1 MTLLLLG
8 FGILFTLLFLGVP
21 IAYAM
26 GLVGVVGFGLVVGWQ
41 PALHMVGQV
50 ATDAA
55 LNPTFSVIPLFVL
68 MGNLISHSRIAGEL
82 YDAAYAFLGH
92 RRGGLAM
99 ATIAGSGSFAA
110 VSGSSIACAATMVNI
125 AVPPMKKYGYNAGF
139 AAASVAAGGTLGI
152 LIPPSIGMVIY
163 ALITEMPLGK
173 LLIAGIIP
181 GVLTVIIYILAISV
195 LMRYR
200 PEYGPPGE
208 KLSWTRR
215 IYSLRHV
222 WPVALLFLMVLGGIY
237 FGIFTP
243 TEAAGIGAF
252 GAFIISLARKAF
264 NLSQLFYLV
273 LKTIQTSAM
282 LFVILVGALL
292 FANFVTVAGLPNML
306 ETWISQLNIS
316 PTLVL
321 LQILLVYLVM
331 GCIMES
337 TGLVLLTVP
346 IFFPV
351 IVSLGIDP
359 IWFGIFVLVAVEVGL
374 ITPPIGMNVF
384 VVKSMLPDVSV
395 TSIYKGIIPFLS
407 GDVLRISLFMLFPQ
421 IVLFLPELMK

>member
-8 FGILFTLLFLGVP
+8 FAVLFALLFAGVP
-21 IAYAM
+21 IGFSM
-26 GLVGVVGFGLVVGWQ
+26 GLVGVAGFGLIVGWQ
-41 PALHMVGQV
+41 PALAMVGQV

-55 LNPTFSVIPLFVL
+55 LNHAFSVIPLFIL
-68 MGNLISHSRIAGEL
+68 MGNFISHSRIAEEL
-82 YDAAYAFLGH
+82 YDAAYAFFGH

-99 ATIAGSGSFAA
+99 ATIVGSGGFAA
-110 VSGSSIACAATMVNI
+110 VSGSSIACASTMVNI

-139 AAASVAAGGTLGI
+139 AAGSVAAGGTLGI

-163 ALITEMPLGK
+163 ALITQIPLGK

-181 GVLTVIIYILAISV
+181 GILTIVIYVFAISV
-195 LMRYR
+195 AIRIK
-200 PEYGPPGE
+200 PELGPPGE
-208 KLSWTRR
+208 KLSWATR
-215 IYSLRHV
+215 INSLKYV
-222 WPVALLFLMVLGGIY
+222 WPVAVIFFVVLGGIY
-237 FGIFTP
+237 FGVFTP

-252 GAFIISLARKAF
+252 GAFFISIMRRAFTLAQF
-264 NLSQLFYLV
+264 FHIV

-282 LFVILVGALL
+282 LFIILVGALL

-306 ETWISQLNIS
+306 ESWIIQLHIA
-316 PTLVL
+316 PTMVL
-321 LQILLVYLVM
+321 LLILFIYLLL
-331 GCIMES
+331 GCVMES

-359 IWFGIFVLVAVEVGL
+359 IWFGIFVLVVVEVGL

-384 VVKSMLPDVSV
+384 VVKSMLPNVPV
-395 TSIYKGIIPFLS
+395 TSIYKGIVPFLG
-407 GDVLRISLFMLFPQ
+407 GDVVRITLFILFPE
-421 IVLFLPELMK
+421 IVLFLPKLMS